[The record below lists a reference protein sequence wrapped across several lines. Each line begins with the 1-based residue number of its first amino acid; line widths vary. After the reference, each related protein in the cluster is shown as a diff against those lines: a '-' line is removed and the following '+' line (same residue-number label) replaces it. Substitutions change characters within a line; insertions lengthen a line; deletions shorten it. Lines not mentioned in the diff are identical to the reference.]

1 MPSRGSWEPSA
12 SSSGEPRVA
21 SIVSPAAACAQG
33 ESGSSTPGVQ
43 AVAPCPSA
51 GIIEPSR
58 AFMSSRLATA
68 PLDVDRVRRPRA
80 GHRPQW
86 RTAVCV
92 LSFVLSASF
101 VSAQIADLGQGKRLF
116 ESQCGSCHGPLGN
129 GGKGANLAQP
139 RLRRA
144 TDNQALSNI
153 IRRGIRGSEMP
164 GSPLTPSQVSSIAA
178 YVKTLGRVAP
188 ENVPGDRVRGEA
200 IYAGLDCARCH
211 TLGGRGGIVGPRLD
225 DIGARRSAA
234 HLREAVLAP
243 EASVP
248 SDFLQL
254 RVVTRDGA
262 ALTGIRV
269 NEDAFSIQFKDLSG
283 RLHSFWKDELELI
296 EQQWQRSPMTS
307 YEGRLTAEQTDDLV
321 AYLVTLGGDGSE

>member
-1 MPSRGSWEPSA
+1 MPSRASWEPSA

-58 AFMSSRLATA
+58 AFMSSPLATA

-80 GHRPQW
+80 WHRPQW
-86 RTAVCV
+86 GTALCV

-296 EQQWQRSPMTS
+296 ERQWQRSPMTS
-307 YEGRLTAEQTDDLV
+307 YEGRLTVEQTDDLV